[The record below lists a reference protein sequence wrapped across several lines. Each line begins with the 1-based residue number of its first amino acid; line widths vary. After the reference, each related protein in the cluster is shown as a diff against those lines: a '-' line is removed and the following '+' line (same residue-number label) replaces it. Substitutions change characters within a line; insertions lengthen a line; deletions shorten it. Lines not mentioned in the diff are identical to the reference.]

1 MSEFH
6 IGGGLYMESYIKKL
20 GTNSMLISALLII
33 FSVFLIFN
41 PVETLNFLIIAFGV
55 ILVINGL
62 MHIIS
67 YFSIKNDFRAF
78 SFELVQGI
86 VSIIIGFV
94 FIMRTQEASM
104 LLPLILGA
112 WIIIES
118 IMKFQL
124 AFNLRDV
131 PNSHWVMMLVFSII
145 TAALGIVILLNPFS
159 TTIAITTLGGVLLLL
174 TEVINLFESGY
185 ILMKVVK

>member
-1 MSEFH
+1 
-6 IGGGLYMESYIKKL
+6 MESYIKKL

-55 ILVINGL
+55 ILVVNGL

-94 FIMRTQEASM
+94 FIMRTEEASM

-145 TAALGIVILLNPFS
+145 TAALGVVILLNPFS

>member
-1 MSEFH
+1 
-6 IGGGLYMESYIKKL
+6 
-20 GTNSMLISALLII
+20 
-33 FSVFLIFN
+33 
-41 PVETLNFLIIAFGV
+41 
-55 ILVINGL
+55 

-94 FIMRTQEASM
+94 FIMRTQEASI

>member
-1 MSEFH
+1 
-6 IGGGLYMESYIKKL
+6 MESYIKKL

-94 FIMRTQEASM
+94 FIMRTEEASM

>member
-6 IGGGLYMESYIKKL
+6 VGRGLYMHSYIKKL

-94 FIMRTQEASM
+94 FIMRTQEASI

>member
-1 MSEFH
+1 
-6 IGGGLYMESYIKKL
+6 MESYIKKL

-94 FIMRTQEASM
+94 FIMRTQEASI